1 MRQKLFQTRAH
12 EVITTDK
19 TGTVDLRGDLAD
31 PEFTASLPDCDVVV
45 NCAAVQYVTKRC
57 AAPLPQIVFRAQQ
70 RAGRG
75 KSLRTLQA
83 RTSFHPCRYEH
94 DVPTDRAGKV
104 RHSQQDG
111 WGRRLQ
117 PVEDGSAGVRRHRAG
132 PLRPLFL
139 ASSAEKDGKDYSGG
153 FVKMMKKFGFVA
165 FPGRGVDHK
174 IHMVHVIDVASLIY
188 RVAETRA
195 SGFFNAADP
204 DPLSIREWIDEIAAE
219 LGVRDVK
226 NVSIPLLPVSFLS
239 WMSGYRLLAR
249 EQLLM
254 LKLQHVL
261 SIDESLAIGWRPRYS
276 NGRIARD
283 IAAHINRST
292 DLQAAKKARS
302 LIGLA
307 TDGMGVRNSTPGCRP
322 RASVSRRSIRSSG
335 TFQWRCDVACS
346 RRNSVEDTR
355 LLK

>member
-1 MRQKLFQTRAH
+1 MRALVTGAAGFLGTECVKLFQTRAH

-45 NCAAVQYVTKRC
+45 NCAAVQYVTKGVPLLFRKSFFARNNVL
-57 AAPLPQIVFRAQQ
+57 AAENLCERYKHGSHFIHVGTSMMYRQTGRERYDIHSEMGGEGVYSRSKMAAQAFVDTVPGAATIIPCIIGGEGREGLFR
-70 RAGRG
+70 
-75 KSLRTLQA
+75 
-83 RTSFHPCRYEH
+83 
-94 DVPTDRAGKV
+94 
-104 RHSQQDG
+104 
-111 WGRRLQ
+111 
-117 PVEDGSAGVRRHRAG
+117 
-132 PLRPLFL
+132 
-139 ASSAEKDGKDYSGG
+139 G
-153 FVKMMKKFGFVA
+153 FIKMMKKFGFVA
-165 FPGRGVDHK
+165 FPGRGDHK

-261 SIDESLAIGWRPRYS
+261 SIDDSLAIGWRPRYS

-292 DLQAAKKARS
+292 DLQAARKREA
-302 LIGLA
+302 
-307 TDGMGVRNSTPGCRP
+307 
-322 RASVSRRSIRSSG
+322 
-335 TFQWRCDVACS
+335 
-346 RRNSVEDTR
+346 
-355 LLK
+355 

>member
-1 MRQKLFQTRAH
+1 MRVLVTGAAGFLGTECVKLFQTRAH

-45 NCAAVQYVTKRC
+45 NCAAVQYVTKGVPLLFRKSFFARNNVL
-57 AAPLPQIVFRAQQ
+57 AAENLCERYKHGPHFIHVGTSMMYRQTGRERYDIHSKMGGEGVYSRSKMAAQAFVDTVPGAATIIPCIIGGEGREGLFR
-70 RAGRG
+70 
-75 KSLRTLQA
+75 
-83 RTSFHPCRYEH
+83 
-94 DVPTDRAGKV
+94 
-104 RHSQQDG
+104 
-111 WGRRLQ
+111 
-117 PVEDGSAGVRRHRAG
+117 
-132 PLRPLFL
+132 
-139 ASSAEKDGKDYSGG
+139 G
-153 FVKMMKKFGFVA
+153 FIKMMKKFGFVA
-165 FPGRGVDHK
+165 FPGRGDHK

-204 DPLSIREWIDEIAAE
+204 DPLSIREWIDEIATE

-261 SIDESLAIGWRPRYS
+261 SIDDSLAIGWRPRYS

-292 DLQAAKKARS
+292 DLQAARKREA
-302 LIGLA
+302 
-307 TDGMGVRNSTPGCRP
+307 
-322 RASVSRRSIRSSG
+322 
-335 TFQWRCDVACS
+335 
-346 RRNSVEDTR
+346 
-355 LLK
+355 

>member
-1 MRQKLFQTRAH
+1 MRVLVTGAAGFLGTECVKLFQTRAH
-12 EVITTDK
+12 EVITTDM

-45 NCAAVQYVTKRC
+45 NCAAVQYVTK
-57 AAPLPQIVFRAQQ
+57 
-70 RAGRG
+70 
-75 KSLRTLQA
+75 
-83 RTSFHPCRYEH
+83 
-94 DVPTDRAGKV
+94 DVPLLFRKSFFARNNVLAAKNLCERYKHGPHFIHVGTSMMYRQTGRERYDI
-104 RHSQQDG
+104 HSKMGGEGVYSRSKMAAQAFVDTVPG
-111 WGRRLQ
+111 AATIIPCIIGGEGR
-117 PVEDGSAGVRRHRAG
+117 EG
-132 PLRPLFL
+132 LFR
-139 ASSAEKDGKDYSGG
+139 G

-165 FPGRGVDHK
+165 FPGRGDHK

-292 DLQAAKKARS
+292 DLQAARKREA
-302 LIGLA
+302 
-307 TDGMGVRNSTPGCRP
+307 
-322 RASVSRRSIRSSG
+322 
-335 TFQWRCDVACS
+335 
-346 RRNSVEDTR
+346 
-355 LLK
+355 